1 VSGLQ
6 SPWVACERR
15 RCAATS
21 RLRARQL
28 LFPMRLVDCE
38 AIKAWECF
46 DADTA
51 KDLATEIREYYI
63 PDFTAWKDHDAF
75 EAAVAR
81 LLRDLK
87 AAERQ
92 P

>member
-1 VSGLQ
+1 MECESRQ
-6 SPWVACERR
+6 ARKREVAEQRR
-15 RCAATS
+15 
-21 RLRARQL
+21 L
-28 LFPMRLVDCE
+28 LFPVRLVDYE

-51 KDLATEIREYYI
+51 RDFATESREYYI

-87 AAERQ
+87 AVAK
-92 P
+92 PPHG